1 MLLKQHTVPSPI
13 FIIIKN
19 IKKTKNNYTQY
30 LQLPKKQKNKFYV
43 VKTTYSIK
51 NNVYNLIVI

>member
-13 FIIIKN
+13 SIIIKN
-19 IKKTKNNYTQY
+19 IKNIKNNYTQY
-30 LQLPKKQKNKFYV
+30 SQLLKKNKFYV
-43 VKTTYSIK
+43 VKTTYIEI